1 MMVWTS
7 CIDHVQSWA
16 NVDNSTDDVLCHKV
30 VRFATD
36 AEGRE
41 QTYCLPDD
49 DTKAMVASA
58 RTTATKGSA
67 K

>member
-1 MMVWTS
+1 MVQTS

-16 NVDNSTDDVLCHKV
+16 DVDNSTDDVLCCEV

-36 AEGRE
+36 AKGRE

-49 DTKAMVASA
+49 DTKATVTSA
-58 RTTATKGSA
+58 RTAATKGSA

>member
-1 MMVWTS
+1 MMAQTS

-16 NVDNSTDDVLCHKV
+16 DVDNSTDDVLHCEV
-30 VRFATD
+30 VRFATN
-36 AEGRE
+36 AKGRE

-49 DTKAMVASA
+49 DTKATVAGA
-58 RTTATKGSA
+58 RTAATKGSA